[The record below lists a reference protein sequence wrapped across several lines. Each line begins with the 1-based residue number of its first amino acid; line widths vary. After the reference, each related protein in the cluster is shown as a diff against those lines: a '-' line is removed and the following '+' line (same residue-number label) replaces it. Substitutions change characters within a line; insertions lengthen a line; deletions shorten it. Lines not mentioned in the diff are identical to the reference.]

1 MLEVELTM
9 NRDSLD
15 SLRQGWYGLASYGQ
29 ARPRQGHPRDRL
41 LSLEDDAAVH
51 AGVRPRQPVLRRLQ
65 ATALTPEVPAD
76 PRRADRRPSRGLG
89 GPGCGRD
96 GDRRDPD
103 RHRGIRLCVRPYG
116 P

>member
-9 NRDSLD
+9 NRVSLD

-51 AGVRPRQPVLRRLQ
+51 AGVWPRQPVLRRLQ
-65 ATALTPEVPAD
+65 ATALAPEVPAD
-76 PRRADRRPSRGLG
+76 PRRADCRASRGLG
-89 GPGCGRD
+89 GPSCGRD

-103 RHRGIRLCVRPYG
+103 RHRGIRLCVRAYG